1 MKKKREKIRTRK
13 RQLPNAVVKSL
24 QDMKVKITDV
34 LYFAKCDLDERGD
47 YLDSYSI
54 LTKDNLIL
62 VRDSSIEHEHRK
74 RIHFYKGVLE
84 TEQGESNEW
93 AVQKIPISEID
104 TVFIETGVGC
114 NNLVITGVD
123 GKQKIA
129 GVFTNCYQNE
139 MHQLTRVLGQIKRKE
154 TVDIIEETELY
165 CPDCGR
171 MYPDEQQ
178 KICPHCT
185 EKKSILFRI
194 LTYFKPY
201 RVKLIVLMVTIVCT
215 SLINLVWPYLNGT
228 VLYDRILRKDNSIL
242 EKYPI
247 FQNDFFVALLIL
259 VLTMLATK
267 LCMLILDVL
276 RRLLTVRMVVNVVR
290 DMKQDVF
297 RTMSKQSISF
307 YKNKQTG
314 GLMTRVLSDAER
326 VVDFFLDGAP
336 NFIVNVVMIFA
347 TLLVMLKMNVF
358 MTIATICMFPF
369 LWIVNIYLRPR
380 VFVAYGK
387 RHRAERAVN
396 NALNDNLVGARV
408 VKCFGQEEKA
418 AQKFS
423 HINENLRDRE
433 IEITYRRNYYHFTYG
448 FAQSVITVSTW
459 FLGTYFILKGKN
471 MDLGM
476 LMTFAGYVGQISGPI
491 RFFTRVQNWWADSMN
506 SAQRMFEII
515 DAIPEVENPEKPVI
529 LGDMQGNI
537 EIRNMTFGYDR
548 NHPVLKNINLKIPA
562 GKMYGI
568 VGRSGAGKTTM
579 VNLISRMYDAN
590 EGEICIDGVN
600 VKDLSFE
607 ELRRNV
613 AMVSQDTYIFS
624 GTVAENITYANKDA
638 TLIEV
643 MRAAKLAGAHE
654 FIMRMPDGYDTMIG
668 SSKRA
673 LSGGEKQRIS
683 IARAI
688 LSNPKILILDEA
700 TASVDTETERVIQK
714 SLSYLVKGRTTIS
727 IAHRLST
734 LNDADYLVVIDQ
746 GTITE
751 RGTHEE
757 LKEKKGTYFKL
768 LELQN
773 KALQKENFGN
783 GN

>member
-1 MKKKREKIRTRK
+1 M
-13 RQLPNAVVKSL
+13 
-24 QDMKVKITDV
+24 
-34 LYFAKCDLDERGD
+34 
-47 YLDSYSI
+47 
-54 LTKDNLIL
+54 
-62 VRDSSIEHEHRK
+62 
-74 RIHFYKGVLE
+74 
-84 TEQGESNEW
+84 
-93 AVQKIPISEID
+93 
-104 TVFIETGVGC
+104 
-114 NNLVITGVD
+114 
-123 GKQKIA
+123 
-129 GVFTNCYQNE
+129 
-139 MHQLTRVLGQIKRKE
+139 
-154 TVDIIEETELY
+154 
-165 CPDCGR
+165 
-171 MYPDEQQ
+171 
-178 KICPHCT
+178 
-185 EKKSILFRI
+185 
-194 LTYFKPY
+194 
-201 RVKLIVLMVTIVCT
+201 
-215 SLINLVWPYLNGT
+215 
-228 VLYDRILRKDNSIL
+228 
-242 EKYPI
+242 
-247 FQNDFFVALLIL
+247 
-259 VLTMLATK
+259 
-267 LCMLILDVL
+267 
-276 RRLLTVRMVVNVVR
+276 
-290 DMKQDVF
+290 
-297 RTMSKQSISF
+297 
-307 YKNKQTG
+307 
-314 GLMTRVLSDAER
+314 
-326 VVDFFLDGAP
+326 
-336 NFIVNVVMIFA
+336 
-347 TLLVMLKMNVF
+347 
-358 MTIATICMFPF
+358 
-369 LWIVNIYLRPR
+369 
-380 VFVAYGK
+380 
-387 RHRAERAVN
+387 N

-423 HINENLRDRE
+423 HINENLRDRD

-491 RFFTRVQNWWADSMN
+491 RFFARVQNWWADSMN

-734 LNDADYLVVIDQ
+734 LNDADYLVIIDQ